1 MGVIELTENNFE
13 RLVLTEATVL
23 IDCWAPGCRGCDGF
37 AAVFAAASD
46 RHVGPTFAKLNTRD
60 QPELTKRL
68 SVTHVP
74 TLLLFRDG
82 LLLLRQPG
90 QVPAEG
96 LDEIVDKAEALD
108 MEHVRAEM
116 DKEQSGSSE

>member
-1 MGVIELTENNFE
+1 MAVVELTKDNFE
-13 RLVLTEATVL
+13 RLVLTDATVL
-23 IDCWAPGCRGCDGF
+23 IDCWAPGCQGCDGF
-37 AAVFAAASD
+37 AAVFEAASG
-46 RHVGPTFAKLNTRD
+46 RHLGPTFAKLNTRD
-60 QPELTKRL
+60 HPELTKRL

-116 DKEQSGSSE
+116 EKERSGSSD